1 MKHYFELYN
10 KAYSEIGALTPI
22 SADCGKLCGAKC
34 CQGDENMG
42 MILFPGEEKLMKA
55 YGFPVRETKMNGVP
69 VFFTTCP
76 GRCKRPYRPLSCRI
90 YPLAPDFRD
99 GELKIAEDPRAK
111 MSCPLLVAHAVEDK
125 FYDAVLRAFTILTED
140 PTICEMLTEYT
151 AMLDKY
157 RVFWK

>member
-1 MKHYFELYN
+1 MKHYFGLYN

-42 MILFPGEEKLMKA
+42 MILFPGEEKLMSA
-55 YGFPVRETKMNGVP
+55 YGFPVRETKVNDYP
-69 VFFTTCP
+69 AFFTSC
-76 GRCKRPYRPLSCRI
+76 GGSCKRPYRPLSCRI
-90 YPLAPDFRD
+90 YPLAPDYRD
-99 GELKIAEDPRAK
+99 GELKIVEDPRAK
-111 MSCPLLVAHAVEDK
+111 MSCPLLVASAVEDK
-125 FYDAVLRAFTILTED
+125 FRDAVYRAFSILIED
-140 PTICEMLTEYT
+140 SAICEMLTHYT

>member
-1 MKHYFELYN
+1 MKHYFDLYN

-55 YGFPVRETKMNGVP
+55 YGFPVKETKMNGIP

-76 GRCKRPYRPLSCRI
+76 GHCKRPYRPLSCRI

-99 GELKIAEDPRAK
+99 GELKIVEDPRAK
-111 MSCPLLVAHAVEDK
+111 LSCPLLVANAVERK
-125 FYDAVLRAFTILTED
+125 FHDAVLRAFEILLQDEG
-140 PTICEMLTEYT
+140 IRNMLCHYT
-151 AMLDKY
+151 VMLDKY
-157 RVFWK
+157 RNFWR